1 MAMPQGHPSSQ
12 GLPGW
17 QGSEVGTPRLF
28 PIQTQ
33 HRVHFLAVVEV
44 LAGVLPTGCQAT
56 AFSMVRGRDLWEK
69 KVHSMGGW
77 DLCTGLGEKHM
88 RASFLVHLPSGLAEN
103 IFLTSLAVHLAALV
117 WEKTHAEARTIC
129 MDLMQITK
137 AEFQELVKCG
147 FFSKR
152 LM

>member
-1 MAMPQGHPSSQ
+1 MTP
-12 GLPGW
+12 LPRALLDVRAVK
-17 QGSEVGTPRLF
+17 VGTPRLF
-28 PIQTQ
+28 PALTQ
-33 HRVHFLAVVEV
+33 HRAPQVHFLAVAEV

-56 AFSMVRGRDLWEK
+56 AFSTVKGRELCRNQA
-69 KVHSMGGW
+69 HSVGGW
-77 DLCTGLGEKHM
+77 DVCTGLGGKHM
-88 RASFLVHLPSGLAEN
+88 GASFLVHLPSGLAEN

-117 WEKTHAEARTIC
+117 WEKTHAEAHTH
-129 MDLMQITK
+129 LHGFNANTK